1 MQEEYNTIEPTYFDD
16 AMGFNAFADDE
27 TDAGQPSGMACI
39 QIVHFD
45 EVDKPV
51 RTETVPISA
60 FLQSAV

>member
-1 MQEEYNTIEPTYFDD
+1 MQQEYKTIEPTYFDD

-27 TDAGQPSGMACI
+27 TDAGQPNGMACI

-45 EVDKPV
+45 EVDEPV

>member
-27 TDAGQPSGMACI
+27 TDAGQSSGVACI

-45 EVDKPV
+45 EVDKPDVSRMLIQPV
-51 RTETVPISA
+51 RTR
-60 FLQSAV
+60 

>member
-16 AMGFNAFADDE
+16 AIGFNAFADDE
-27 TDAGQPSGMACI
+27 TGAGQPSGMAYI